1 MLITAET
8 VRSRWP
14 RAESDRELGE
24 EAMPSTLQH
33 RRRTPVI
40 EAPVLERPGFVAP
53 TTINANGRRYGM
65 RTERM
70 NRPPMLAV
78 DDMDGMPR

>member
-14 RAESDRELGE
+14 RAEPDRELGE
-24 EAMPSTLQH
+24 EAMPSTQQH

-40 EAPVLERPGFVAP
+40 EAPLLERPGFTAP
-53 TTINANGRRYGM
+53 TTTNANGTG
-65 RTERM
+65 TERM
-70 NRPPMLAV
+70 NRMLAV
-78 DDMDGMPR
+78 DNMDGMPR